1 MEYELYQSQKEN
13 IEWQDR
19 NRIMQIETQRLESR
33 INKSEIGALQHKRMP
48 DLSVYDTCKLK
59 YQETDQS
66 RVLEEE
72 SKRRES
78 LI

>member
-33 INKSEIGALQHKRMP
+33 INKSEIGALQHERMP

>member
-33 INKSEIGALQHKRMP
+33 INKSEIGALQHDRMS

-59 YQETDQS
+59 YQK
-66 RVLEEE
+66 
-72 SKRRES
+72 KR
-78 LI
+78 